1 MKKIDIKKLIGD
13 KYIKLDNDLNKC
25 YQKYNDS
32 CNKMTNFLI
41 KYIISDYDEEQY
53 HTFYVDYSS
62 ESDGLVLHIDLGVGM
77 SNYICG
83 IHSIIKLFIQQNKKL
98 TIEQIIDET
107 SF

>member
-1 MKKIDIKKLIGD
+1 MSAKKIEIEVAVYYKVKKTIEVSE
-13 KYIKLDNDLNKC
+13 ISE
-25 YQKYNDS
+25 DS
-32 CNKMTNFLI
+32 E
-41 KYIISDYDEEQY
+41 ISENIVKEL
-53 HTFYVDYSS
+53 FYVDYSS

>member
-41 KYIISDYDEEQY
+41 KYVVSDYDEVQP
-53 HTFYVDYSS
+53 HTFYIDYS
-62 ESDGLVLHIDLGVGM
+62 ESDGLVLHIDLGTGI
-77 SNYICG
+77 SNYVCG
-83 IHSIIKLFIQQNKKL
+83 IHSIIQLFIQQNKKL

>member
-25 YQKYNDS
+25 YQRYQYS

-41 KYIISDYDEEQY
+41 KYVVLDYDEVQP

-62 ESDGLVLHIDLGVGM
+62 ESDGLALHIDLGVGK

-83 IHSIIKLFIQQNKKL
+83 IHSIIQLFIQQNKKL